1 MGFKIGIHLL
11 MMPELQSARKKD
23 RGMEKGKKSFKNL
36 NIERIVLYSIIL
48 YSFLVFVL
56 SFTLFDETKAYMMT
70 GALYIVGVIIFLLF
84 LVVRSTVIQSV
95 RLFEVVKTQFHEE
108 ELPVRPEELNEKP
121 SRMSYIYQVL
131 GVLIALT
138 LFGVWVRYTDYGG
151 FRYVSPYSSYI
162 ITGGMISIL
171 LLWVIVQ
178 RIKEEKGD
186 LIKGL

>member
-1 MGFKIGIHLL
+1 M
-11 MMPELQSARKKD
+11 
-23 RGMEKGKKSFKNL
+23 
-36 NIERIVLYSIIL
+36 
-48 YSFLVFVL
+48 
-56 SFTLFDETKAYMMT
+56 
-70 GALYIVGVIIFLLF
+70 
-84 LVVRSTVIQSV
+84 IQSV
-95 RLFEVVKTQFHEE
+95 RLFKVAKIQFHEE
-108 ELPVRPEELNEKP
+108 ELPVRPEEFNEKP

-171 LLWVIVQ
+171 LLYVIVQ